1 MKNSTWILLFCIL
14 ISAATQS
21 CTKSVDPATN
31 NGSSPITAILV
42 VNTWKVNSFLD
53 GTQDKTANFTGITFT
68 FDTTGVFSAGKDNDI
83 LTGSWT
89 FSKLFHGVQVNSG
102 SIKLDLGDKSPYG
115 RLRGEWKIESFT
127 PTKVVLTDED
137 DVNGDHLE
145 LIRL

>member
-1 MKNSTWILLFCIL
+1 MKNSTWILLFSIL
-14 ISAATQS
+14 MVAATQS

-42 VNTWKVNSFLD
+42 VNTWKVNSFQD
-53 GTQDKTANFTGITFT
+53 GTQDRTANFTGITFT

-83 LTGSWT
+83 VSGSWA

-115 RLRGEWKIESFT
+115 RLREEWKIISFT
-127 PTKVVLTDED
+127 PTNVVLTDEE
-137 DVNGDHLE
+137 DVNGVHLE
-145 LIRL
+145 LVRL